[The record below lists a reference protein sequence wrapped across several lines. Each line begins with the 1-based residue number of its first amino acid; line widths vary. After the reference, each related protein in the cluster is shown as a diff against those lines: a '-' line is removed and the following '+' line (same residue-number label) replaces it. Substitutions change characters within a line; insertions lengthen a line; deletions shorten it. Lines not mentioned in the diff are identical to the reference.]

1 MSYRS
6 PTNIDRRGCCRTVP
20 MKVLVLGL
28 SRTGTDCQYSHLNP
42 LSRTWIPSWI
52 WLTCKH
58 SFPAIR
64 KALMQLG
71 YLDTYHGYEAAAE
84 NPRDCELWLEAFGA
98 KFDGDGKVFGRK
110 EFDQLL
116 GHCQA
121 VCDGPA
127 TCFTPELI
135 AAYPE
140 AKVIL
145 SNRDV
150 DEWHQSVTNTLLKN
164 IFTAKAVALSILA
177 WVTRSP
183 NRWTRPMFVRV
194 FTDCYS
200 GDFERNGKRVFQEH
214 YEMVRSLVPKENLLE
229 YQVQDGWAPLCQFL
243 GAGVPLGLFPNGN
256 TKEELEQ
263 RIGEVVNH
271 ELRRIS
277 ELVIRV
283 CAGLIGFLLIICL
296 VQLMGESP
304 GRDGFFRMDISDVTK
319 FGLR

>member
-1 MSYRS
+1 MS
-6 PTNIDRRGCCRTVP
+6 
-20 MKVLVLGL
+20 
-28 SRTGTDCQYSHLNP
+28 
-42 LSRTWIPSWI
+42 
-52 WLTCKH
+52 
-58 SFPAIR
+58 AIR
-64 KALMQLG
+64 KALLQLG
-71 YLDTYHGYEAAAE
+71 YSDTYHGYEAAAE
-84 NPRDCELWLEAFGA
+84 NPQDCELWLEAFRA
-98 KFDGDGKVFGRK
+98 KFDGEGKVFGRE

-150 DEWHQSVTNTLLKN
+150 DEWHQSVTNALLQN

-177 WVTRSP
+177 WFTRSP

-200 GDFERNGKRVFQEH
+200 GNFEKNGKRAFREH
-214 YEMVRSLVPKENLLE
+214 YNMVRSLVPQENLLE
-229 YQVQDGWAPLCQFL
+229 YKVQDGWKPLCQFL
-243 GAGVPLGLFPNGN
+243 GAEIPQGLFPNGN

-263 RIGEVVNH
+263 RIGEVVSCEIRRLT
-271 ELRRIS
+271 ELAIRI
-277 ELVIRV
+277 
-283 CAGLIGFLLIICL
+283 CAGLVGFVLIL
-296 VQLMGESP
+296 GFVQLMGEGPEREGS
-304 GRDGFFRMDISDVTK
+304 FWINVSETTK
-319 FGLR
+319 FGLQ